1 VFSSFDLVAHTV
13 ATGLAS
19 RGLTAVQAGGPDGL
33 VTPAA
38 AAAELR
44 PGDVGVLIDDLNAY
58 AALRWACGLVA
69 QDGAS
74 WLVLTAAPPGPIWG
88 ALLQSGATAILPC
101 TTSLDDVE
109 AALAELFEGGEVMD
123 PTTRTDLLAL
133 WVVVNDEQERLS
145 ERLERLTPQER
156 RVLVQLYDGAGPAV
170 IASRAGVSE
179 TTVRSQLKAVF
190 RKLGVHSQ
198 LAAVAALRGHREFTR
213 AWGSQAATD
222 GAWGPVPQDQLL

>member
-1 VFSSFDLVAHTV
+1 MHVGERAAPSTDRDTSQRQARTVRVFSSFDLVAHTV

-33 VTPAA
+33 VTP
-38 AAAELR
+38 
-44 PGDVGVLIDDLNAY
+44 
-58 AALRWACGLVA
+58 
-69 QDGAS
+69 
-74 WLVLTAAPPGPIWG
+74 AAPPGPIWG